1 MDIRTVIS
9 DLTTSLLSNEKVTK
23 FLILTT
29 KFLLIVW
36 REPHVSFEKQ
46 MTDVTVYSLYH
57 YSMNKKK
64 MVFQMFIVSSV
75 AFRALLYLIGNL
87 FTWNNASWFAQQC
100 SFFLNA

>member
-23 FLILTT
+23 FLILTI

-46 MTDVTVYSLYH
+46 MTGVSVYSLSLFH
-57 YSMNKKK
+57 ELKK

-75 AFRALLYLIGNL
+75 AFRALLFLIGNL
-87 FTWNNASWFAQQC
+87 FIWNNASWFAQQC
-100 SFFLNA
+100 SFFKNA